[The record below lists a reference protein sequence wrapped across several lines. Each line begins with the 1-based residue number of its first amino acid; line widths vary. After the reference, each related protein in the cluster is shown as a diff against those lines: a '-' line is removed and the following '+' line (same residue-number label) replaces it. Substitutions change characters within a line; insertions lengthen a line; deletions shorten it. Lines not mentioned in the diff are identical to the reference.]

1 MVNLIRLHLS
11 RICNKFILC
20 GMFDKDNMEQTSIH
34 YFCPCSLRTLTNI
47 KDGGNNMLCFV
58 AKISN
63 SYELRK
69 PNERRRKLILQLV
82 ILRQWLLYNAT
93 STLYLWACITATM
106 FNKIGAV
113 ILLVSDMKRS
123 TKFYR
128 ETLGMKLKNQSKD
141 WTEFSEGGTVL
152 ALHPSGRKKIKKN
165 NSMLVG
171 FSVSDFDDV
180 ISGLRKRKA
189 KFYKKPKDESF
200 GKHDGHL
207 ISIVQMPQ
215 EELSQIPYYHG
226 FAPV

>member
-1 MVNLIRLHLS
+1 
-11 RICNKFILC
+11 
-20 GMFDKDNMEQTSIH
+20 
-34 YFCPCSLRTLTNI
+34 
-47 KDGGNNMLCFV
+47 
-58 AKISN
+58 
-63 SYELRK
+63 
-69 PNERRRKLILQLV
+69 
-82 ILRQWLLYNAT
+82 
-93 STLYLWACITATM
+93 M

-128 ETLGMKLKNQSKD
+128 DTLGMKLKQQSKG

-152 ALHPSGRKKIKKN
+152 AIHPSTKKKIKKN

-180 ISGLRKRKA
+180 INGLKKKKA
-189 KFYKKPKDESF
+189 KFYKKPKDEPF
-200 GKHDGHL
+200 GKHAIIQDPDGHL

>member
-1 MVNLIRLHLS
+1 
-11 RICNKFILC
+11 
-20 GMFDKDNMEQTSIH
+20 MFH
-34 YFCPCSLRTLTNI
+34 
-47 KDGGNNMLCFV
+47 
-58 AKISN
+58 
-63 SYELRK
+63 
-69 PNERRRKLILQLV
+69 
-82 ILRQWLLYNAT
+82 
-93 STLYLWACITATM
+93 
-106 FNKIGAV
+106 KIGAV

-128 ETLGMKLKNQSKD
+128 DTLGMKLKKQSKD

-152 ALHPSGRKKIKKN
+152 ALHPASRKRIKKN

-171 FSVSDFDDV
+171 FNVSDFEDV
-180 ISGLRKRKA
+180 ISGLKKKKA

-200 GKHDGHL
+200 GKHAIIQDPDGHL

>member
-1 MVNLIRLHLS
+1 
-11 RICNKFILC
+11 
-20 GMFDKDNMEQTSIH
+20 
-34 YFCPCSLRTLTNI
+34 
-47 KDGGNNMLCFV
+47 
-58 AKISN
+58 
-63 SYELRK
+63 
-69 PNERRRKLILQLV
+69 
-82 ILRQWLLYNAT
+82 
-93 STLYLWACITATM
+93 M

-128 ETLGMKLKNQSKD
+128 DTLGMKLKQQSKD

-152 ALHPSGRKKIKKN
+152 ALHPASRKRTKKS

-180 ISGLRKRKA
+180 ISSLKKKNAR
-189 KFYKKPKDESF
+189 FYKKPKQEPF
-200 GKHDGHL
+200 GKHAIIQDPDGHL